1 MNTTIEAI
9 IVGAILT
16 VLGYLIDK
24 KITDLET
31 KNKQVSDDLDKEI
44 KTLTMKVEKVE
55 ERSLENKSKIE
66 LVDNNHIHLNNRF
79 DLLYEAVK
87 DLTIEI
93 KNLSLQ
99 LSKKKDI

>member
-9 IVGAILT
+9 IIGAILT
-16 VLGYLIDK
+16 ILGYLIDK
-24 KITDLET
+24 KIKDLENT
-31 KNKQVSDDLDKEI
+31 NKKVSDDLDKEV
-44 KTLTMKVEKVE
+44 KTLTLKVEKVD

-99 LSKKKDI
+99 LQKKKDI